1 MGIEG
6 LNMNTIGSVIKM
18 HRKQQNL
25 SQKGLC
31 EGICSQSM
39 MSAIESDKYTPNSQL
54 LISLCKRLSLSLD
67 SFNLSE
73 NFEISQQENFNSTVE
88 ELCNNHRYSELKKF
102 LIQDQVVN
110 SLKTDFQLQSYYYY
124 LGISE
129 FQIDDNL
136 NNAIKNLKLSL
147 TCAPES
153 SELSTLSRL
162 TLASLSLFSNSE
174 NQIQNAIKDINKLKY
189 EQNQNIVYYL
199 IALNY
204 YRQKNYLTSFNYV
217 QKAIDFITDHDS
229 HYMLANSYYLL
240 ACIADKLSNDAEKN
254 NALNRQE
261 LLTDLFKEKVFR
273 EI

>member
-1 MGIEG
+1 
-6 LNMNTIGSVIKM
+6 MNTIGSVIRM

-25 SQKGLC
+25 SQKELC
-31 EGICSQSM
+31 DGVCSQSM

-54 LISLCKRLSLSLD
+54 LIALCQKLSLSLD
-67 SFNLSE
+67 SFNLSD
-73 NFEISQQENFNSTVE
+73 NFEISQQENFNKTVE
-88 ELCNNHRYSELKKF
+88 ELCNNHRYSELKSF
-102 LIQDQVVN
+102 LNQEQVVN

-129 FQIDDNL
+129 FQTDDNL

-147 TCAPES
+147 SCAPES

-162 TLASLSLFSNSE
+162 ALASLALTSNSE
-174 NQIQNAIKDINKLKY
+174 DYIPNAVKDINKLKY
-189 EQNQNIVYYL
+189 EQNQNIIYYL

-204 YRQKNYLTSFNYV
+204 YRQKEYLTSFNYV
-217 QKAIDFITDHDS
+217 QKTIDFITEHDS

-240 ACIADKLSNDAEKN
+240 ASIANELSNDDEKN

-261 LLTDLFKEKVFR
+261 LLSDLFKEKIYR